1 MSLSRLEL
9 LTFRLSN
16 EHSTIELQARRSRR
30 EGCFIGV
37 EGFEPSVMVPKTTAL
52 PLGYTP
58 GGAAAGEEGIEPPP
72 LSLKPRILAVELF
85 PR

>member
-16 EHSTIELQARRSRR
+16 EHSTIELQARRNLKRQISV
-30 EGCFIGV
+30 GV

-58 GGAAAGEEGIEPPP
+58 E
-72 LSLKPRILAVELF
+72 RT
-85 PR
+85 